1 MQPSILIL
9 FVLFSTLSGSTT
21 NRETL
26 DATKN
31 STNGSSLSM
40 HEQLRGDSTRN
51 ENSITVETLFVP
63 EDTSRYAAILNHARK
78 LISNDDSTAKRDLE
92 ETGGNAENTTREALA
107 AGKPSKGAGS
117 EFSKLDELEGGH
129 RSPSPPNEKKYL
141 LRENSGE
148 VPSGTTAGN
157 NGYETKSLKSG
168 NHREEKIKPN
178 EDDLLEAA
186 NFGLEAMKNLY
197 LVTEPTL
204 YSMGIYLDSD
214 NPARY
219 VAAFNDQTEEAR
231 TLAQYGFAVLQGATM
246 FKKKFPAAAADLLLS
261 RRSKNNPLQRQ
272 CPNRGVPDCPPA
284 SLRYR
289 TSDGSCNN
297 LQNLW
302 WGSAMSAMQRFLP
315 PAYGDGIQSV
325 RRSVSGRPLPSA
337 RQVTAVIHE
346 DKDIPL
352 ASITHMLMQWGQ
364 FVDHDMTAT
373 GQSRGFNGTV
383 PQCCLNFGT
392 GFQPP
397 EFMHPE
403 CLPIVV
409 SSQDSFFG
417 PLDVKCLEFLRSGS
431 APSEDCE
438 FGPREQLSQVTSY
451 LDASTVY
458 SSNAFHTDGLRL
470 FRNGLLQYGKIES
483 QRPLLPRQ
491 DPDLCRRG
499 SLSTSCFRAG
509 DGRLGEQPA
518 LTSLHVVFLRLHNR
532 LATKLAALNPHWGDE
547 KLFQESRRIVGAIV
561 QHITYREF
569 LPIVLGQD
577 VMKIFG
583 LEVLKKGYYEAY
595 DPTLNPT
602 VANEFSSA
610 AYRFGHS
617 LVQHSFV
624 RFDSDH
630 QPIFNNVTIHKEFS
644 NPANLETVGS
654 VDRLLLG
661 LINQPS
667 QKRDEYITEE
677 LTNHLFQTPSF
688 PFGMDLAS
696 INIQR
701 GRDHGIPPYVKW
713 REPCGLSPIKSF
725 EDLDRVM
732 PPSTARKFKLV
743 YSFVEDI
750 DLFTAGLAEK
760 SVSGGLVGPTFACII
775 GQQFSNLRR
784 GDRFWYENSGH
795 GNSFTPGQLQ
805 QLRRVSLAQIL
816 CTTMDDIETI
826 QPFVFLTQDTLRN
839 QRVTCNDP
847 TIGQLSLE
855 FWEEGSFERSRLLS
869 VLKRK
874 TTQATTPKITTPSIV
889 EQQKKISL
897 KVSPSKPAI
906 HQQNRIVVKR
916 PLGRP
921 DNVSIVVQNNAV
933 NAPIY
938 VNDAIYGSDIKM
950 DSPMRQNNDPK
961 PIYIVLNNRP
971 TLQNSLQPVPAFP
984 PTKPLPTT
992 YPSVA
997 TFTSRPYV
1005 PHAFNDPY
1013 NPNPLSH
1020 RFQPVPQFGDVLFE
1034 RHPAT
1039 SPRPTLYTYYT
1050 SFERTTQ
1057 RPQHDS
1063 ANYDSS
1069 KIIYDALGNQELTD
1083 WQRLQQQQHLV
1094 HQLNNPG
1101 HWNSQG
1107 YQNRP
1112 TNPTIDQLSK
1122 DSAEWN
1128 SQNDRYGSSGGYQGS
1143 NRPPYQTQSSRRPIQ
1158 SDFGG
1163 WPVTPV
1169 YQKESEFT
1177 DRPPNSIV
1185 TNPNNLYSKIP
1196 YGGPVLGHDLEASG
1210 YQDSSRPPY
1219 QAQSSRKPIQPDFGG
1234 WPVTPVYQKGSEI
1247 TDRPPTSIVDNP
1259 NNLHSKI
1266 PYGGPVLGHDLEVSG
1281 YQHSSRPPYQAQS
1294 SRKPIQ
1300 PDFGGWPVTPVYQK
1314 GSEITDRPPTSIVD
1328 NPNNLH
1334 SKIPYGGPVLGHD
1347 LEVSGY
1353 QHSSRPPY
1361 QAQSSRKPIQ
1371 PDFGGWPVT
1380 PVYQK
1385 GSEITDRPPTSIVDN
1400 PNNLH
1405 SKIPYGGPVL
1415 AHELEVSGY
1424 QGSSRP
1430 HTQNGDSFHST
1441 PLVYGATSRPFQDQL
1456 HTSADSYQNHVKPSK
1471 VHSVTIVTET
1481 RETMNQDRSKIDS
1494 IENQVTT
1501 EVPKPLV
1508 SWVNDN
1514 KHIIRRPGQFYYEKN
1529 VLHRYPDKIDDQ
1541 ATIRRYHLIDH
1552 DVEQRHKA
1560 NVEESVDKSI
1570 IDDSAGNTK
1579 VDKIENGTMI
1589 DAVTNLTRNETN
1601 DGLQSGN
1608 YDLRE
1613 TISEGIEN
1621 VSSTD
1626 RRNFWLNP
1634 QEDSSLTSALEMP
1647 KVPSDDAMAA
1657 KELPKPI
1664 KRRSYAS

>member
-1 MQPSILIL
+1 
-9 FVLFSTLSGSTT
+9 
-21 NRETL
+21 
-26 DATKN
+26 
-31 STNGSSLSM
+31 M
-40 HEQLRGDSTRN
+40 HERLRGNSTRN
-51 ENSITVETLFVP
+51 DGSMTVETLLAP
-63 EDTSRYAAILNHARK
+63 EDASRYAAILNQVRK
-78 LISNDDSTAKRDLE
+78 LISNDSI
-92 ETGGNAENTTREALA
+92 TGGNAENTTREALG
-107 AGKPSKGAGS
+107 AGKPSKGAGN
-117 EFSKLDELEGGH
+117 EFSMLDEPEGGQ
-129 RSPSPPNEKKYL
+129 SNSSPPS
-141 LRENSGE
+141 RENSSE
-148 VPSGTTAGN
+148 VSSGTTAGN
-157 NGYETKSLKSG
+157 NGYETKSLKSENRRDG
-168 NHREEKIKPN
+168 EKIKPS
-178 EDDLLEAA
+178 EEDLLEAA

-246 FKKKFPAAAADLLLS
+246 FKKKFPGAAGELLLS

-297 LQNLW
+297 LRNLW

-315 PAYGDGIQSV
+315 AVYGDGIQSV

-352 ASITHMLMQWGQ
+352 TSITHMLMQWGQ

-383 PQCCLNFGT
+383 PQCCLNFGA

-409 SSQDSFFG
+409 SSQDSFFS
-417 PLDVKCLEFLRSGS
+417 PLGVKCLEFLRSGS
-431 APSEDCE
+431 APSEDCK

-458 SSNAFHTDGLRL
+458 SSHAFHTDGLRL

-491 DPDLCRRG
+491 DSDLCRRG

-583 LEVLKKGYYEAY
+583 LEVLKKGYYESY
-595 DPTLNPT
+595 DPALNPT

-624 RFDSDH
+624 RFDSNH

-667 QKRDEYITEE
+667 QKRDEHITEE

-688 PFGMDLAS
+688 SFGMDLAS

-732 PPSTARKFKLV
+732 PSSTAGKFKLV

-795 GNSFTPGQLQ
+795 GNSFTAGQLQ

-839 QRVTCNDP
+839 QRVACNDP

-869 VLKRK
+869 LLKRK

-897 KVSPSKPAI
+897 KMSPSKPAI

-933 NAPIY
+933 HAPIY

-971 TLQNSLQPVPAFP
+971 TLQNSLQSVPAFP
-984 PTKPLPTT
+984 PAKPLPTT
-992 YPSVA
+992 YPSAA

-1063 ANYDSS
+1063 S
-1069 KIIYDALGNQELTD
+1069 KIVYNTLGNQELTD

-1094 HQLNNPG
+1094 DQLNDPG

-1107 YQNRP
+1107 YQHGPN
-1112 TNPTIDQLSK
+1112 NPLIDHLSK
-1122 DSAEWN
+1122 DSDQWN
-1128 SQNDRYGSSGGYQGS
+1128 SQNDRYGSGGSYQG
-1143 NRPPYQTQSSRRPIQ
+1143 
-1158 SDFGG
+1158 
-1163 WPVTPV
+1163 
-1169 YQKESEFT
+1169 
-1177 DRPPNSIV
+1177 
-1185 TNPNNLYSKIP
+1185 
-1196 YGGPVLGHDLEASG
+1196 
-1210 YQDSSRPPY
+1210 SSRPPY
-1219 QAQSSRKPIQPDFGG
+1219 QPQPSRRPIQPDFGG

-1247 TDRPPTSIVDNP
+1247 TYRPPTSIVDNP
-1259 NNLHSKI
+1259 DNLYSKI
-1266 PYGGPVLGHDLEVSG
+1266 PH
-1281 YQHSSRPPYQAQS
+1281 
-1294 SRKPIQ
+1294 
-1300 PDFGGWPVTPVYQK
+1300 
-1314 GSEITDRPPTSIVD
+1314 
-1328 NPNNLH
+1328 
-1334 SKIPYGGPVLGHD
+1334 
-1347 LEVSGY
+1347 
-1353 QHSSRPPY
+1353 
-1361 QAQSSRKPIQ
+1361 
-1371 PDFGGWPVT
+1371 
-1380 PVYQK
+1380 
-1385 GSEITDRPPTSIVDN
+1385 
-1400 PNNLH
+1400 
-1405 SKIPYGGPVL
+1405 GGPVL

-1424 QGSSRP
+1424 QGSTRPPYQTQSSARPTQPDFGGWPVTPVYQKVSEVTYRPPTSIVDNPDNLYSKIPHGGPALAHELEVSGYQGSTRPPYQTQSSRRPTQPDFGGWSVTPVYQKGSDHELDVSGYQGSSRP
-1430 HTQNGDSFHST
+1430 HTQTGDRFHST

-1456 HTSADSYQNHVKPSK
+1456 HTSADSYQNHAKPSK

-1481 RETMNQDRSKIDS
+1481 TETMNQDRSKIDG

-1508 SWVNDN
+1508 SWMNDN

-1541 ATIRRYHLIDH
+1541 ATTRRYHLVDH

-1560 NVEESVDKSI
+1560 SVKESVDKSI
-1570 IDDSAGNTK
+1570 IDDSAVNTK
-1579 VDKIENGTMI
+1579 VDKIENGTK
-1589 DAVTNLTRNETN
+1589 NLTRNETN
-1601 DGLQSGN
+1601 DGVQSDN
-1608 YDLRE
+1608 DVRE
-1613 TISEGIEN
+1613 TVSEENEN

-1626 RRNFWLNP
+1626 RRNFWLNAE
-1634 QEDSSLTSALEMP
+1634 EDSSLTSAPEMP
-1647 KVPSDDAMAA
+1647 KVPSDDATAA

-1664 KRRSYAS
+1664 KRGSYAS